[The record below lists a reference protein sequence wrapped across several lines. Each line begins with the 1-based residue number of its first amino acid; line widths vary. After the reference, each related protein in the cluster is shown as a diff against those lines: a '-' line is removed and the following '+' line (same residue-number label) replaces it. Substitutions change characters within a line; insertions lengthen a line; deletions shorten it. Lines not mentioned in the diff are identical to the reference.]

1 MSGMHFAVVVLA
13 GLAGT
18 GLVGATVL
26 SAAQTLAVPRGTP
39 VRISRWVFIV
49 VGAVLGLLAARSDY
63 RARDRLMAL
72 YAPLALLCLPVVWL
86 ALVLAGFTLVFW
98 ASGQPWDAA
107 FLESGSSL
115 STLGFKTPGDLPAAG
130 VAFVEAVLG
139 LGLLALLISYLPS
152 IYASYSRREAM
163 VTALETQAGSPPSGA
178 ELLGRLAQ
186 IEGLGELEGFWR
198 DWARWFAELEETHTS
213 IPSLVYFRSPQPDRS
228 WVTAAGAVLDA
239 AALVASTLDVP
250 RQPAAELC
258 IRAGYLALRRIGDF
272 FVMPY
277 DPDPSPEGPVSI
289 RREEYDVACCRLAEA
304 GAPLRRDRDQA
315 WRDFVGWRVNYD
327 AVLRRFASLCWAP
340 DAPWSS
346 DRAIRFH
353 RALISRRRAR
363 IYGDLP

>member
-39 VRISRWVFIV
+39 VRISRWVIIV

-86 ALVLAGFTLVFW
+86 ALVLVGFTLVFW
-98 ASGQPWDAA
+98 ASGQTWDAA

-130 VAFVEAVLG
+130 VAFAEAVLG

-178 ELLGRLAQ
+178 ELLRRLAQ

-213 IPSLVYFRSPQPDRS
+213 IPSLVFFRSPQPDRS
-228 WVTAAGAVLDA
+228 WITAAGAVLDGA
-239 AALVASTLDVP
+239 AISMSSVESDRLPEAALCVRS
-250 RQPAAELC
+250 
-258 IRAGYLALRRIGDF
+258 GYLALRNIADF
-272 FVMPY
+272 FSIPF
-277 DPDPSPEGPVSI
+277 DPDPRPDDPISVS
-289 RREEYDVACCRLAEA
+289 
-304 GAPLRRDRDQA
+304 RDEFDQA
-315 WRDFVGWRVNYD
+315 FDQ
-327 AVLRRFASLCWAP
+327 
-340 DAPWSS
+340 
-346 DRAIRFH
+346 
-353 RALISRRRAR
+353 
-363 IYGDLP
+363 